1 MRWEVRI
8 SGLGGQGI
16 LLAGYILGK
25 ASAIF
30 DNKNVVQT
38 ESYGPEARG
47 SRSKTDIIISDDD
60 IDYPYIT
67 SNNVLIALSQDAYNY
82 YKDHVCE
89 NGIIIVDED
98 LVKIEELP
106 RKNVRIY
113 KVPATRIATTI
124 GRRIVANIVIL
135 GALCALTSIVSYSA
149 LEKAILDSVPKGSE
163 EVNLKALREGY
174 NYGMKLLAA
183 SGGFQT

>member
-1 MRWEVRI
+1 MKWEIRI

-47 SRSKTDIIISDDD
+47 SRSKTDVIISDED

-67 SNNVLIALSQDAYNY
+67 SNNILIALSQDAYNY
-82 YKDHVCE
+82 YKDYVCE
-89 NGIIIVDED
+89 NGAIIVDED
-98 LVKIEELP
+98 LVKVEGAP
-106 RKNVRIY
+106 RKNVKIY
-113 KVPATRIATTI
+113 KVPATRIATAL

-135 GALCALTSIVSYSA
+135 GALCAITGIVSYSA

-163 EVNLKALREGY
+163 ELNLKALREGY
-174 NYGMKLLAA
+174 NYGMKLLAT
-183 SGGFQT
+183 SGGIQT